1 MSTSAPRSVA
11 QYLDQ
16 LRREMAGDDPA
27 LLQDA
32 LYDAEEYLR
41 AVVAQNPDRSEADVL
56 EAIAITYGAPAE
68 VAAAY
73 RTTEAQVSA
82 ALATPPPR
90 VRQSALGRFF
100 GIYRDTRS
108 YAALL
113 YMLLSLV
120 TGIFYFTFTV
130 TGLSLSVGLAVL
142 IIGLPL
148 FLLFLGAT
156 RALSLAEGRLVES
169 LLGVRMPR
177 RPAHAPNRPGAEG
190 WISKITLMLKDPRT
204 WGTLLYLLLMLP
216 LGIVYFTLAVTGLAT
231 AVSVVAAPFAEIAW
245 QAGWLDSGFSPS
257 FPGDQLPLLIAL
269 PLLLA
274 FGILLLTLL
283 LHLAAALGRLHGRL
297 AKSLLVARAQPA
309 D

>member
-1 MSTSAPRSVA
+1 MTTSAPRSVA

-16 LRREMAGDDPA
+16 LRREMAQDDPA

-41 AVVAQNPDRSEADVL
+41 AEVAQHPDSSEADVL
-56 EAIAITYGAPAE
+56 EAIASTYGAPGE

-73 RTTEAQVSA
+73 RTTEAQVTA

-90 VRQSALGRFF
+90 QSQSAFGRFF
-100 GIYRDTRS
+100 GVYRDTRS

-113 YMLLSLV
+113 YMLLSLA

-130 TGLSLSVGLAVL
+130 TGLSLSVGLGVL
-142 IIGLPL
+142 IIGVPV

-169 LLGVRMPR
+169 LLGIRMPR
-177 RPAHAPNRPGAEG
+177 RPAHTPRRDDAGWLARIGA
-190 WISKITLMLKDPRT
+190 MLKDPRT
-204 WGTLLYLLLMLP
+204 WSTLLYLLLMLP
-216 LGIVYFTLAVTGLAT
+216 LGILYFTLAVTGLSTTLALI
-231 AVSVVAAPFAEIAW
+231 AAPFIELAGH
-245 QAGWLDSGFSPS
+245 AGWIDGNFAVVGYPLDA
-257 FPGDQLPLLIAL
+257 LPLVLAL

-274 FGILLLTLL
+274 FGIVLLTLL
-283 LHLAAALGRLHGRL
+283 LHLVVGLGHLHGRL
-297 AKSLLVARAQPA
+297 AKALLVAHT
-309 D
+309 